1 MPRSI
6 KTMTA
11 TEKEAM
17 FLRLV
22 RAGQNDLQLRA
33 ALSASP
39 RELRRIAVRAGR
51 RVVCERR
58 PDSDLPP
65 AA

>member
-1 MPRSI
+1 
-6 KTMTA
+6 MTDA
-11 TEKEAM
+11 QQEQM

-33 ALSASP
+33 ALSVTP
-39 RELRRIAVRAGR
+39 KELRRIAVRAGR
-51 RVVCERR
+51 RVLLGQPR
-58 PDSDLPP
+58 P